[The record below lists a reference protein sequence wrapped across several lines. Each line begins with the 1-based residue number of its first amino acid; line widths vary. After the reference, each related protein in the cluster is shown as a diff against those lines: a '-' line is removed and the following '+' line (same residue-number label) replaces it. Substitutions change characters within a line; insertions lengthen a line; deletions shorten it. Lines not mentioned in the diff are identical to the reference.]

1 MADFNAKEYSRLRSI
16 ARKRIERAAAA
27 GAAAPVHIPT
37 VKEARASADP
47 GQYMAAVQRFLSSPG
62 SKLSNVRKDKQ
73 ITFTKFDP
81 TPPPPATKRKSKYK
95 SEEERLARRREQK
108 RRSKAKRAV
117 EKAASSEQEAR
128 KRVGYLKALET
139 VTEQWKAAGVDIAN
153 WLGVLSPAKAK
164 AFTEYMEYRF
174 SQGDYSSRYTIDTF
188 IRDFGEMLRQGYSG
202 EDIQQ
207 DFSSFLNKYKQMKQS
222 MTRTNKN
229 GINID
234 EVAQAWKMFAHG
246 GFKDYM
252 RKGK

>member
-1 MADFNAKEYSRLRSI
+1 MAEFNAKEYSRLRSI

-47 GQYMAAVQRFLSSPG
+47 GHYMAAVQRFLSSPG

-81 TPPPPATKRKSKYK
+81 TPQQPATKRKSKYA

-117 EKAASSEQEAR
+117 EKAAASEKEAR

-188 IRDFGEMLRQGYSG
+188 IRDFGEMQRQGYSG
-202 EDIQQ
+202 ADIQQ
-207 DFSSFLNKYKQMKQS
+207 DFSSFLNKYKQMKQN
-222 MTRTNKN
+222 MKRTNKN

-252 RKGK
+252 